1 MGIAILIRHGRST
14 ANVDGV
20 LAGRTPGFT
29 LHDTGREQAQMVARA
44 FHGITPT
51 SVHVSPLERT
61 VETATIIFGDGFI
74 TADALLECDYGTWAG
89 RRIEDLSSDPLWER
103 LHAQPSATRFPMG
116 ESIPE
121 VAHRVIEYVSRTA
134 AGDGLHVFVT
144 HADPIMMLAGHAA
157 GAPLD
162 HYQHLD
168 AEPCSVTVLRIDG
181 PRFGLL
187 ALNVPPSGAEE
198 TVRSLARWQRTS
210 VGGGGAHGSDHPSV

>member
-14 ANVDGV
+14 ANVDGI
-20 LAGRTPGFT
+20 LAGRTPGFG
-29 LHDTGREQAQMVARA
+29 LHDSGREQAHTVARA

-51 SVHVSPLERT
+51 SIHVSPLERT
-61 VETATIIFGDGFI
+61 LETASIIFGDGFT
-74 TADALLECDYGTWAG
+74 TADALLECDYGTWSG
-89 RRIEDLSSDPLWER
+89 RRLADLTGDPLWER
-103 LHAQPSATRFPMG
+103 LHAQPSATRFPHG

-121 VAHRVIEYVSRTA
+121 VAHRVIEYVGRTSA
-134 AGDGLHVFVT
+134 DHGLHVFVT

-168 AEPCSVTVLRIDG
+168 VEPCSITVLLVDG
-181 PRFGLL
+181 HRFGLV

-198 TVRSLARWQRTS
+198 TLRSLAHWQRTS
-210 VGGGGAHGSDHPSV
+210 VGEGGAHDAADPSV